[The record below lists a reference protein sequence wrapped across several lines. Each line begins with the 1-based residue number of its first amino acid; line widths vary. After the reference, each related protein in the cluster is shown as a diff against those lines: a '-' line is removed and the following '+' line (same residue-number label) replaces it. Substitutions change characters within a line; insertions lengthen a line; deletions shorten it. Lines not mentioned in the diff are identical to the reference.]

1 MEGPGGVLPPADLFT
16 RLSDEVV
23 LHILTFVPWP
33 DVHARAAL
41 VCRRWWAI
49 TKEPLPFH
57 TPLRTQRCHSPPPP
71 PTRIPFCL
79 AIVLIALLL
88 LFFFK

>member
-1 MEGPGGVLPPADLFT
+1 MEGPDGVLPADLFT

-49 TKEPLPFH
+49 TKEPLPFL
-57 TPLRTQRCHSPPPP
+57 TPLRTQRPH
-71 PTRIPFCL
+71 TNPFC
-79 AIVLIALLL
+79 
-88 LFFFK
+88 